1 MSQVA
6 GGFALTGSGRELPV
20 LETVVA
26 GAVVALAG
34 VTRVLLARNRR
45 LASDARHAAWA
56 EMVRHL
62 PPGSRLCGSD
72 GRTTVEIGRES
83 SGER

>member
-1 MSQVA
+1 M
-6 GGFALTGSGRELPV
+6 
-20 LETVVA
+20 LETVIV

-34 VTRVLLARNRR
+34 VTRALVARDRR
-45 LASDARHAAWA
+45 LANGARHAAWA

-72 GRTTVEIGRES
+72 GRTTVEIGRGS

>member
-1 MSQVA
+1 M
-6 GGFALTGSGRELPV
+6 
-20 LETVVA
+20 LETVIA
-26 GAVVALAG
+26 GALVALAG
-34 VTRVLLARNRR
+34 VTRVLMARDRR

-72 GRTTVEIGRES
+72 GRTTVEIGRGN
-83 SGER
+83 SGDR